1 MSKIK
6 ERGDQVNANRLP
18 FSAIPA
24 KLVFVG
30 F

>member
-6 ERGDQVNANRLP
+6 ERRDQVNANRLP
-18 FSAIPA
+18 LSGIPP